1 MRVRSSPRARR
12 RRGAWTRRAARR
24 RARYGGRDGGGRE
37 DGRVSDEGAGS
48 RGPRV
53 SPPRFLSREDPGHA
67 HKITKK
73 TRCRVRLWR
82 VRRGGNRRR
91 APRGDTALLGHGV
104 ASLTRRTRREAR
116 KPAARTRAVCCASRF
131 AARRGKSSF
140 APDFSESKRFPANR
154 RAGRVVFDRFARLAA
169 PSRAFSRRA
178 RGGSIPL
185 PARDWVHRRAHRTPG
200 SGRSLCALA
209 HRLDSTVS
217 VVPAALAASP
227 TLGDAEEAFAANPAA
242 VHAPGGGCF
251 SRIGRRT
258 PPWRARRRRTRPS
271 SPT

>member
-1 MRVRSSPRARR
+1 MGVSATRAR
-12 RRGAWTRRAARR
+12 ARADR
-24 RARYGGRDGGGRE
+24 
-37 DGRVSDEGAGS
+37 GS
-48 RGPRV
+48 RRLV
-53 SPPRFLSREDPGHA
+53 FFRAKIPGNA
-67 HKITKK
+67 HKITKN

-91 APRGDTALLGHGV
+91 APRGDTALLGHNV

-116 KPAARTRAVCCASRF
+116 KPAARTRAVCCASRLLCAKGHSHHSRQIF
-131 AARRGKSSF
+131 RVEAISGKPSGGASCVRLICKTRR
-140 APDFSESKRFPANR
+140 P
-154 RAGRVVFDRFARLAA
+154 